1 MWKELGD
8 LLSTTKRKKGNP
20 ISKLIV
26 NNVEITKDKDIANT
40 LNEHFTNIGKNLAQK
55 IVPKQNLTFKTYLT
69 NPIANSLYLRPTDS
83 DEILKEIN
91 RLKTKATLDIRVS
104 LLKHVKQKIV
114 NGLVIIFN
122 KSFEEGKV
130 PEMLKI
136 AKVIPIFKGENP
148 TDPNNYRP
156 ISLLSIFDK
165 LLEKVMYNRVN
176 AFLTKHKIFYK
187 YQFGFR
193 KNHATA
199 DALSEVI
206 DFIYK
211 SLDEGNFVFGI
222 YIDLKKAFD
231 TVQHRTLLYK
241 LQHYG
246 IRGLALQWFESYLS
260 KRKQYVV
267 TNNTQSDMLELCEY
281 GVPQG
286 SILGPILFLLF
297 INDIHKSLN
306 NTVIKL
312 FADDTNCFLSG
323 NDFSSLERLAE
334 TELNKLQTWIN
345 ANNLTINYDPKKS
358 SHCIFKPRNKCFPP
372 NYNRGLKIG
381 INTLKFKETTKYLGL
396 LLDSKLTRENHIQ
409 ELNKKMVKY
418 TGIFSKVRH
427 YLPITCRKI
436 VYNAFIFSRLNY
448 GSEIY
453 INTTKKY
460 INPLIATQNKLL
472 RILQFKDIR
481 TPLKDLY
488 REFNSKTKRPTS
500 L

>member
-20 ISKLIV
+20 SSKLIV

-40 LNEHFTNIGKNLAQK
+40 LNKHFTNIGKNLAQK

-69 NPIANSLYLRPTDS
+69 DPIANSLYLRPTDS
-83 DEILKEIN
+83 DEILKKIN

-104 LLKHVKQKIV
+104 LLKHAKQEIV
-114 NGLVIIFN
+114 NGLVIILN
-122 KSFEEGKV
+122 KTFEEGKF

-148 TDPNNYRP
+148 TIRP

-193 KNHATA
+193 KNYATA

-241 LQHYG
+241 LQH
-246 IRGLALQWFESYLS
+246 
-260 KRKQYVV
+260 
-267 TNNTQSDMLELCEY
+267 
-281 GVPQG
+281 
-286 SILGPILFLLF
+286 
-297 INDIHKSLN
+297 
-306 NTVIKL
+306 
-312 FADDTNCFLSG
+312 
-323 NDFSSLERLAE
+323 
-334 TELNKLQTWIN
+334 
-345 ANNLTINYDPKKS
+345 
-358 SHCIFKPRNKCFPP
+358 
-372 NYNRGLKIG
+372 
-381 INTLKFKETTKYLGL
+381 
-396 LLDSKLTRENHIQ
+396 
-409 ELNKKMVKY
+409 
-418 TGIFSKVRH
+418 
-427 YLPITCRKI
+427 
-436 VYNAFIFSRLNY
+436 
-448 GSEIY
+448 
-453 INTTKKY
+453 
-460 INPLIATQNKLL
+460 
-472 RILQFKDIR
+472 
-481 TPLKDLY
+481 
-488 REFNSKTKRPTS
+488 
-500 L
+500 